1 MEFLDY
7 LRRERVVFALIALV
21 AGAGVY
27 IGGAEFVHWM
37 EKVGLSELLAS
48 SLGVVLVV
56 LVSYA
61 ASRRISLLVFRD
73 LVVLAQ
79 KNAVV
84 SDARADALRN
94 ALRHVI
100 AELRSVHAVGKL
112 KNGLLERV
120 AVETNDAALSI
131 TAKLQQ
137 IDDTLSALKGL
148 VVDVSKSSEALTLDT
163 VQRGERNRTV
173 LATLDQYIRDRI
185 DSAEEDRRRASDIVE
200 ETNSLAGLTDVIKGI
215 ATQTNL
221 LALNA
226 AIEAARAG
234 ESGRGFAVVADEVR
248 KLSGEVA
255 SAASR
260 IQVGISG
267 VAASVGEEFKN
278 KLSEE
283 RLREEGDALRGIS
296 AQLETLGLEFQ
307 MAIDREADAVRAVR
321 DATERLDA
329 MFYEVLS
336 AMQFQDIASQQ
347 IRQVQSGLGI
357 LETHAEAL
365 ARHLE
370 NPDVGPLEL
379 VPLEEQLKAFYDAY
393 VMASQRK
400 THQDVLGGTH
410 SSESGGGA
418 AAPAVEL
425 F

>member
-7 LRRERVVFALIALV
+7 LRRERAVFALIALMT
-21 AGAGVY
+21 GAGVY
-27 IGGAEFVHWM
+27 FGGAEFVHWM
-37 EKVGLSELLAS
+37 AATGLPERLAS
-48 SLGVVLVV
+48 SLGVVMVV
-56 LVSYA
+56 LVSYG
-61 ASRRISLLVFRD
+61 ASRRISLLVFRH
-73 LVVLAQ
+73 LVVFAH
-79 KNAVV
+79 KDAVT
-84 SDARADALRN
+84 SNARADVLGN
-94 ALRHVI
+94 ALRRVI

-120 AVETNDAALSI
+120 ADETNDAALSI

-137 IDDTLSALKGL
+137 IDNTLSALKGL
-148 VVDVSKSSEALTLDT
+148 VVDASKSSEALTLDT
-163 VQRGERNRTV
+163 VNRGERNRAV

-185 DSAEEDRRRASDIVE
+185 DSAEEDRRRAGAIVE

-234 ESGRGFAVVADEVR
+234 DSGRGFAVVADEVR

-255 SAASR
+255 TAASR
-260 IQVGISG
+260 IQIGIGG
-267 VAASVGEEFKN
+267 VATSIGEEFKN

-283 RLREEGDALRGIS
+283 RLREEGDSLRGIS
-296 AQLETLGLEFQ
+296 AQLETLGQEFQ
-307 MAIDREADAVRAVR
+307 MAIDRETEAVRAVR
-321 DATERLDA
+321 EATERLDS

-370 NPDVGPLEL
+370 NPDADLLEL

-393 VMASQRK
+393 VMTSQRK
-400 THQDVLGGTH
+400 VHQEILGDTH
-410 SSESGGGA
+410 SLVPGGS
-418 AAPAVEL
+418 AAPVVEL